1 MQPKTILKNIG
12 LLASALFI
20 VLLVAYTM
28 PQAAAQGGKGKDTVP
43 AKKIKD
49 IDDVLIEIEKA
60 EAEVKRSMQEID
72 FSKIDKELKEAM
84 KKLDADMVKMQ
95 ADLEAHLKDID
106 KLKIQQEVTASL
118 KNLEA
123 VDAEKIRKNV
133 EESIAKID
141 MEKIKAE
148 VARVKEIDTKKIEEH
163 LKNIQPEIE
172 RSMLQAKED
181 MEKAKA
187 EMRAFKTFIDDL
199 EKEGLI
205 NKKEGY
211 QIEIKESTLLINGK
225 EQSAEVYNKHR
236 DFLQKHKN
244 TTIKKTDDDF
254 NIHKQ

>member
-1 MQPKTILKNIG
+1 MQTKTILKSIG
-12 LLASALFI
+12 LLASTLF
-20 VLLVAYTM
+20 VVVLVAYTT
-28 PQAAAQGGKGKDTVP
+28 PQAAAQSGKGKDTVP

-49 IDDVLIEIEKA
+49 IDDVLIQIEKA

-84 KKLDADMVKMQ
+84 QKMEVDMVKMQ
-95 ADLEAHLKDID
+95 ADLEKQLKEID
-106 KLKIQQEVTASL
+106 KQKIKADVEEGLKELKAADMERIKAELQASL
-118 KNLEA
+118 
-123 VDAEKIRKNV
+123 
-133 EESIAKID
+133 AKID

-148 VARVKEIDTKKIEEH
+148 VARVKEIDTKKIEEQ
-163 LKNIQPEIE
+163 LKNLQPEIE
-172 RSMLQAKED
+172 RSMQQAKED

-187 EMRAFKTFIDDL
+187 EMQAFKKFIDDL

-205 NKKEGY
+205 NKKESY
-211 QIEIKESTLLINGK
+211 QIEIKETKLLINGK
-225 EQSAEVYNKHR
+225 EQSADLYNRHR